1 MKIEASQILLQ
12 IVNFA
17 ILLFVLTKFLYRP
30 LLKIMESRSKKIQE
44 GLEAAEK
51 SLEEQAKA
59 QEKKMHIITAAEKK
73 ATALLDEARLDAQ
86 RASKD
91 IIAAA
96 KKEARESGEKEYK
109 ILKAKIQEEEN
120 RVRQNIASLVTKT
133 TESVLQQSLTPKTHK
148 QIIKKQIKQLGSL
161 KN

>member
-30 LLKIMESRSKKIQE
+30 LLKIMENRSKKIQE

-73 ATALLDEARLDAQ
+73 ATVLLDEARRDAQ

-96 KKEARESGEKEYK
+96 RKEARESGEKEYK
-109 ILKAKIQEEEN
+109 ILKGKIQEEEN

-133 TESVLQQSLTPKTHK
+133 TESVLEQSLTPKAHK